1 MPQVKRVLSL
11 KTLCLES
18 VARHMDRWSNNGV
31 YTEIVDER
39 DEREGVGQSTIG
51 CLCEYIFV
59 RVAEWFHYPAL
70 VGQVSSFVLSI
81 SLLGFYYKR
90 LHPNLLLPNVGI
102 CTKNGP
108 ICLSDV
114 QSPPIVNGVPSP
126 RTSPARLGRLDIQQ
140 VQP

>member
-1 MPQVKRVLSL
+1 MKYIIFFDFQVCFFENSTLMVLWWL
-11 KTLCLES
+11 KISEKPS
-18 VARHMDRWSNNGV
+18 
-31 YTEIVDER
+31 
-39 DEREGVGQSTIG
+39 
-51 CLCEYIFV
+51 
-59 RVAEWFHYPAL
+59 EWFHYPAL